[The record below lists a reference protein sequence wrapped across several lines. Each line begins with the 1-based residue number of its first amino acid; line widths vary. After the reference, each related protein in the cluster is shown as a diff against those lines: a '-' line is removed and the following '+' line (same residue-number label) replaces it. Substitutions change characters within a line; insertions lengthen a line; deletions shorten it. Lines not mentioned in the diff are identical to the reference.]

1 MIASMKPL
9 INPSHLAISLILQGL
24 FYVVHG
30 DLWLGA
36 VAGFFFYL
44 GREIA
49 QAEYRGIEASPTKLR
64 KDFPLLGGFF
74 PKYWTRKA
82 FLADLL
88 IPVLITTVIALVVPH
103 LTSA

>member
-1 MIASMKPL
+1 MKSL
-9 INPSHLAISLILQGL
+9 INPSHLVVSITLQGL
-24 FYVVHG
+24 FYLVHG

-36 VAGFFFYL
+36 VAGLFFYL

-88 IPVLITTVIALVVPH
+88 IPVLLTITIAITLQP
-103 LTSA
+103 